1 MTNKT
6 VLVVDDDEDLREAI
20 CEALRDEGYP
30 VACAADG
37 AQALEWLRAHPE
49 DQPGIILLD
58 LMMPVMNGW
67 QFRAEQRRDP
77 RLAKIRTA
85 VMTAATATDD
95 KVLSADWFLTK
106 PVPLAQLLELVHA
119 ACDEPV
125 ASSQ

>member
-1 MTNKT
+1 MRGKT

-20 CEALRDEGYP
+20 CEALRDEGYA
-30 VACAADG
+30 VASASDG
-37 AQALEWLRAHPE
+37 AEALSWLRAHPE
-49 DQPGIILLD
+49 QPPGIILLD

-77 RLAKIRTA
+77 RLASIRTV

-95 KVLSADWFLTK
+95 GALAADWFLPK
-106 PVPLAQLLELVHA
+106 PVPLQQLLDLVRA
-119 ACDEPV
+119 TCDEPV